1 MERTILEAKNLTV
14 GYVSNT
20 RPAVAGLD
28 FTLGEGETL
37 CLHGQSGCGKSSVVW
52 AVMGMMEALGGYVQG
67 SLRYRDNELI
77 GLSEKEYDSI
87 RWKEIALVPQSSMSS
102 FNPVYRIGKTLDEM
116 LCLQNQIKEKNERR
130 DICMEL
136 MELVRLSPNILDSYP
151 YELSGGMRQR
161 AAIALAILLHPRIL
175 ILDEATTGLDVLV
188 EADILWMLK
197 KLRMQKNM
205 SMLFISHDTRIA
217 NAFCDRRI
225 EF

>member
-1 MERTILEAKNLTV
+1 MKQGILEAKDLTV
-14 GYVSNT
+14 GYAKNPK
-20 RPAVAGLD
+20 PAVTGLD
-28 FTLGEGETL
+28 FSLGEGETL

-52 AVMGMMEALGGYVQG
+52 AIMGMMDALGGYVQG
-67 SLRYRDNELI
+67 NLRYRDKDLTA
-77 GLSEKEYDSI
+77 LSGKEYESI
-87 RWKEIALVPQSSMSS
+87 RWREIALVPQSSMSS
-102 FNPVYRIGKTLDEM
+102 FNPVYKIGKTLDEM
-116 LCLQNQIKEKNERR
+116 LCLQKEITEKKERR
-130 DICMEL
+130 GICMEL
-136 MELVRLSPNILDSYP
+136 MEIVRLKPNTLDSYP
-151 YELSGGMRQR
+151 HELSGGMRQR
-161 AAIALAILLHPRIL
+161 AAIALAILLQPQIL

>member
-1 MERTILEAKNLTV
+1 MKQAILEAKNLTV
-14 GYVSNT
+14 GYANNPN
-20 RPAVAGLD
+20 PAVSGLD
-28 FTLGEGETL
+28 FSLGEGETL

-52 AVMGMMEALGGYVQG
+52 AVMGMLEALGGYVNG

-77 GLSEKEYDSI
+77 ALSGKEYENI

-102 FNPVYRIGKTLDEM
+102 FNPVYRIGKNLDEM
-116 LCLQNQIKEKNERR
+116 LCLQKPIKEKKERR
-130 DICMEL
+130 DISMEL
-136 MELVRLSPNILDSYP
+136 MELVQLKPNILDSYP
-151 YELSGGMRQR
+151 HELSGGMRQR
-161 AAIALAILLHPRIL
+161 AAIALAILLQPRIL

-205 SMLFISHDTRIA
+205 SILFISHDTRIA

>member
-1 MERTILEAKNLTV
+1 MKQAILEAKNLTV
-14 GYVSNT
+14 GYANNPK
-20 RPAVAGLD
+20 PAVSGLD
-28 FTLGEGETL
+28 FFLGEGETL

-52 AVMGMMEALGGYVQG
+52 AVMGMLEALGGYVNG

-77 GLSEKEYDSI
+77 ALSGKEYENI

-116 LCLQNQIKEKNERR
+116 LCLQKPIKEKKERR
-130 DICMEL
+130 DISMEL
-136 MELVRLSPNILDSYP
+136 MELVQLKPNTLDSYP
-151 YELSGGMRQR
+151 HELSGGMRQR
-161 AAIALAILLHPRIL
+161 AAIALAILLQPRIL

-197 KLRMQKNM
+197 KLRLQKNM
-205 SMLFISHDTRIA
+205 SILFISHDTRIA